1 MSNGYSRFLL
11 LALATAAVSLAP
23 LRALAQVFTPTFLA
37 PRAGSSVGVYL
48 SDSPGDL
55 AVEGIL
61 RSSFGGYDLGFRGGI
76 MDIGGAQLTLG
87 GELRNP
93 LRLGTAPVDI
103 AFTAGIQGV
112 FGDADLLGLQ
122 GGLSIG
128 HTFVPGDFIF
138 TPYIHPRLALADRVG
153 PDDDL
158 EADLLADVGLDFDFR
173 SGISLRIGI
182 GLEDLGS
189 DWGVGLSWR

>member
-1 MSNGYSRFLL
+1 MHNAYNRLL
-11 LALATAAVSLAP
+11 LAALAAALSLAP
-23 LRALAQVFTPTFLA
+23 GAASAQVFTPTFLA
-37 PRAGSSVGVYL
+37 PRPGSSVGIYL

-61 RSSFGGYDLGFRGGI
+61 RSSFGGFDLGVRGGI
-76 MDIGGAQLTLG
+76 VDLGGAQLTLG

-93 LRLGTAPVDI
+93 LRLGTAPVDM
-103 AFTAGIQGV
+103 AFTAGIQGI

-128 HTFVPGDFIF
+128 HTFVPGDFTF
-138 TPYIHPRLALADRVG
+138 TPYIHPRLGLVDRVG

-158 EADLLADVGLDFDFR
+158 EADLLADLGLDFEFR

-182 GLEDLGS
+182 GLEDVGS
-189 DWGVGLSWR
+189 DWGIGLSWR